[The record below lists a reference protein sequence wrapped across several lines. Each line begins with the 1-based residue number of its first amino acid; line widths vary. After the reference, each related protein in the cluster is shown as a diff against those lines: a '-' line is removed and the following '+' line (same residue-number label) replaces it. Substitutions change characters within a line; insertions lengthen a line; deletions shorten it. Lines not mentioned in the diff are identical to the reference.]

1 MHHTKLLVSGKLRER
16 LYYPVIVI
24 YIFAKHEYEKM
35 VKIDIYANT
44 DKIDFNKMFDTLS
57 IKKDLWYFLWYL
69 LLFFTDTRKNF
80 LNYFNVWLSKK
91 KPLVQIMIILI
102 FLYVKYKTLFRHF
115 VWPTHKFSVI
125 IFMLLLWVFFA
136 HRKRKKILLWCMKR
150 RIFRRGTVYYI
161 HLFFLLH
168 FEIFVSW

>member
-91 KPLVQIMIILI
+91 KSLVQIMIILI

-125 IFMLLLWVFFA
+125 IFMLLLWVF
-136 HRKRKKILLWCMKR
+136 C
-150 RIFRRGTVYYI
+150 T
-161 HLFFLLH
+161 
-168 FEIFVSW
+168 